1 MVGVV
6 DNDCA
11 GCHWGCGVSAA
22 ITAVQLTSAVM
33 NISVFFIAL
42 RPPG

>member
-11 GCHWGCGVSAA
+11 GCHCGCGVSAA